1 MTGARRSTDMKKLLF
16 IINPKAGKKKK
27 DYTTDSLAVF
37 KNAGYAT
44 KIVSTRKRADG
55 TLLAKKYGD
64 RVDLIVCMGG
74 DGTLN
79 EVIEGMLE
87 AHCKTPLGY
96 IPAGSTNDF
105 AASLRLNSNPVKQ
118 AQFIISH
125 EPRLLDMGC
134 FNGRYFVYTA
144 AAGIFAKTSFTTPQE
159 LKNRLG
165 HAAYILS
172 GIKELFHIQRMHLKI
187 DMGVETVEGYYIF
200 AAINNAT
207 KVGGIM
213 KLDEE
218 LVKFNDGVFELLLVP
233 FPKNPIEF
241 LKLVRKIFRQDF
253 TGKITLK
260 QIQQAKISG
269 CEKIEWSLDGEEE
282 KGGKTIEFHVVSDAV
297 MFIY

>member
-1 MTGARRSTDMKKLLF
+1 MKKLLF

-27 DYTTDSLAVF
+27 DCTGEIIGVF
-37 KNAGYAT
+37 ENAGYEVGT
-44 KIVSTRKRADG
+44 IYTRKRADG
-55 TLLAKKYGD
+55 TLFAKKYSN
-64 RVDLIVCMGG
+64 RVDLMVCMGG

-87 AHCKTPLGY
+87 VRSKTPLGY

-105 AASLRLNSNPVKQ
+105 AFSLGLKSDPLKQ
-118 AQFIISH
+118 AEFIVSH

-144 AAGIFAKTSFTTPQE
+144 AAGIFAKTSYMTPQK

-172 GIKELFHIQRMHLKI
+172 GIRELFHIQKMNLNI
-187 DMGVETVEGYYIF
+187 DMGAETIEGQYIF

-218 LVKFNDGVFELLLVP
+218 LVNFNDGVFELLLVP
-233 FPKNPIEF
+233 FPKNPVEF
-241 LKLVRKIFRQDF
+241 FRLVGQIFRQDF

-260 QIQQAKISG
+260 QINEAKITG
-269 CEKIEWSLDGEEE
+269 CAKLEWSLDGEEE
-282 KGGKTIEFHVVSDAV
+282 KGAETISFHVVSNAV
-297 MFIY
+297 RFVY